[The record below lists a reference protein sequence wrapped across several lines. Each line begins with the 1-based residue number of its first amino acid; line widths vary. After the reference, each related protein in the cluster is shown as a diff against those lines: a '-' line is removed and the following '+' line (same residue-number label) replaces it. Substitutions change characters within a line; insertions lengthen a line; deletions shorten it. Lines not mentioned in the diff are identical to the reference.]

1 MMNSATAVPID
12 ISSVDLANSDYR
24 QIFCAALQGLCAN
37 PNVFGPYN
45 PDGDARDAVRS
56 ALACTFYAITGVAM
70 PPVSAAPA
78 VAKDVDDNE
87 IPF

>member
-1 MMNSATAVPID
+1 MMTIADCSGPAD
-12 ISSVDLANSDYR
+12 VDLANSDYR

-37 PNVFGPYN
+37 PNVFGPY
-45 PDGDARDAVRS
+45 GQHQEAREAVRL
-56 ALACTFYAITGVAM
+56 ALACTFHAITGVEM

-78 VAKDVDDNE
+78 VARDVDDNE

>member
-1 MMNSATAVPID
+1 MMTTATPTEID
-12 ISSVDLANSDYR
+12 NVDLANSDYR
-24 QIFCAALQGLCAN
+24 QVFCAALQGLCAN
-37 PNVFGPYN
+37 PNVFGPY
-45 PDGDARDAVRS
+45 GQHQEAREAVRL
-56 ALACTFYAITGVAM
+56 ALACTFYSITGVER